1 MSSLSLRGV
10 SKRFGRVSALDG
22 FNLEAR
28 EGEILALLGPSGSGK
43 TTALRVLAGLERP
56 DEGEA
61 RIGDRLVAG
70 PGLHVPPEDRGL
82 GMVFQGLAL
91 WPHMTARGHLEFCLR
106 GRGVPRGEW
115 DARVREAFA
124 RARLDAPETRYPH
137 ELSGGQA
144 QRLAIARAIVTGPHV
159 VLLDEPLANLDAP
172 LKEELITE
180 LRDLRRSLGATF
192 LHVTHDQREALSIA
206 DRVAVVRDGRVEQV
220 GPPDEVYDRPRTAFV
235 AQFVGQGTLL
245 SARVEGGHAVT
256 CLGPVDVGPLDGSSE
271 LLVAVRPEQ
280 VVEDPSG
287 VVATVEDGVYH
298 GGQWTWRLSAAGTS
312 VLMRSKEPPNRGAQ
326 VRVLARKGVA
336 FPRED

>member
-1 MSSLSLRGV
+1 MGAFTLRGV
-10 SKRFGRVSALDG
+10 TKRFGEVSALDG
-22 FNLEAR
+22 FDLDAR
-28 EGEILALLGPSGSGK
+28 DGEILALLGPSGSGK

-56 DEGEA
+56 DAGEA
-61 RIGDRLVAG
+61 YLGDRLVAG

-106 GRGVPRGEW
+106 GRGVPRGAW
-115 DARVREAFA
+115 DAPIREALA
-124 RARLDAPETRYPH
+124 RAHLDVPETRYPH

-144 QRLAIARAIVTGPHV
+144 QRLAIARAIVAEPRV

-180 LRDLRRSLGATF
+180 LRELRRDIGATF

-206 DRVAVVRDGRVEQV
+206 DRVAVIRNGRVEQV
-220 GPPDEVYDRPRTAFV
+220 GTPDEVYDRPRTAFV

-245 SARVEGGHAVT
+245 PARVEGGRAVT
-256 CLGPVDVGPLDGSSE
+256 CLGPVDVGPLDGASE

-280 VVEDPSG
+280 VAEDPSG
-287 VVATVEDGVYH
+287 VVAAVEDGVYH
-298 GGQWTWRLSAAGTS
+298 GGQWTWRLSVAGTT
-312 VLMRSKEPPNRGAQ
+312 VLMRSKESPTRGAQ
-326 VRVLARKGVA
+326 VRVSARKGIA
-336 FPRED
+336 FPKED